1 MRNHFRLPLFSTM
14 AWSSTLLR
22 AASVCGLLGLTVG
35 QSGCQK
41 TQEQTPD
48 AIADM
53 SPPAPDLAGEAAHCA
68 YEPAPVRAASG
79 GPIVAGTVLA
89 GVGEAPLD
97 LPVGTPLGGYT
108 ARTQLLGSYNAP
120 DNRRSPHAKAF
131 VPSAGVQT
139 RPLVRAL
146 YLKAGTEPVVI
157 VKAELCVAYDRL
169 VFDLERELTKAGLM
183 SARGRVIVAASHTH
197 AGYGTYQGVFHLAL
211 GFDRFQEEQYQR
223 LLKSMVTAATMAVTS
238 AAPAKLGAGVWDGWD
253 DKDEIYSDRR
263 GDDNILKGKDGKP
276 VGPHKE
282 QRLLVLRVDDL
293 AGKPLALLNSFPMHG
308 TTSDAEN
315 PLASSDS
322 TGHVELALEEQFDS
336 KVLVMH
342 LQGPAGDASPRGRG
356 GLGHCDGNKDLC
368 TDFARMESL
377 GVLAAPRIVDL
388 WKSITTSATAEL
400 EVVTRSVKNGRS
412 IRVRGDMVYSPY
424 VPEAEIDGSPAAI
437 FNADGSAKSPITQFN
452 VPNSAALC
460 GDKKPVLPVEG
471 IPGAKGAPYGSCA
484 EVGAASKFIAS
495 LLKVDA
501 PEQPNCETTR
511 TTLTALRLGAVPVT
525 RRKLGMGGTPV
536 DEHGSETLLL
546 VTMPGEPVSQLAD
559 LLRDRS
565 PAGAD
570 RTFVI
575 GYSQGHV
582 GYLLGVEN
590 WLLGGYEPSI
600 NIYGPLEGEW
610 LMERALDLAKLA
622 MTPERED
629 AEATGEAAPQPG
641 ARFDRLRFV
650 PGTAASVPIN
660 RSPLLGP
667 VTEPIPASLYMR
679 LKSSLPVTA
688 QPDPMIKRVTGRA
701 TFVFYGGDPEEGT
714 PEVVLQ
720 REDPAKPGVF
730 ADVLMRSGRPVGSR
744 GRDILLTYTPSPV
757 DAEPGKAAA
766 NLWAVEWQAVGWER
780 SERQGLQAALD
791 VPIGRYRFSVKGVSR
806 GGPYSLQSSA
816 FGIDAVRALQV
827 TATLTGSQVKGQ
839 VVYPAAKGYR
849 LLQLDGPSDGEVPL
863 AGMVQLRLVSRKDMK
878 ELAVVQALGAG
889 GKFDV
894 DAAGLDVSAGLEV
907 WVTDRFLNSGLQNVM
922 K

>member
-14 AWSSTLLR
+14 TWSSTLLR
-22 AASVCGLLGLTVG
+22 AVSVCGLLGLTVG

-53 SPPAPDLAGEAAHCA
+53 SPPAPDLAGEAAHCE
-68 YEPAPVRAASG
+68 YEPAPTPTASG

-157 VKAELCVAYDRL
+157 VKADLCVAYDRL
-169 VFDLERELTKAGLM
+169 VFDLERELTRAGLM
-183 SARGRVIVAASHTH
+183 SARGRVIVSASHTH

-263 GDDNILKGKDGKP
+263 GEDNLLKGKDGKP

-315 PLASSDS
+315 PLASGDS

-356 GLGHCDGNKDLC
+356 GLGHCDGSKDLC
-368 TDFARMESL
+368 TDFARMEAL
-377 GVLAAPRIVDL
+377 GVLAAPRIMDL

-412 IRVRGDMVYSPY
+412 IRVRGDMVYSPF

-525 RRKLGMGGTPV
+525 RRKLDMGGTPV

-629 AEATGEAAPQPG
+629 AEASGEAAPQPG

-667 VTEPIPASLYMR
+667 VTEALPKSLYMR
-679 LKSSLPVTA
+679 LKSSLPVAA
-688 QPDPMIKRVTGRA
+688 QPDPLVKRVTGRA

-720 REDPAKPGVF
+720 REDYGKPGVF
-730 ADVLMRSGRPVGSR
+730 ADVLTRSGRPVGSR

-757 DAEPGKAAA
+757 DAELGKVVA

-780 SERQGLQAALD
+780 IERQGLQAALD

-806 GGPYSLQSSA
+806 GVPYSLQSNV
-816 FGIDAVRALQV
+816 FGVDPTRALQI
-827 TATLTGSQVKGQ
+827 TATLTGSQVKGR
-839 VVYPAAKGYR
+839 VAYPGAKGYR
-849 LLQLDGPSDGEVPL
+849 LLWLDGPSDGDVPVT
-863 AGMVQLRLVSRKDMK
+863 GTVQLRLVSRKDMK
-878 ELAVVQALGAG
+878 TYGAAVVLGAG
-889 GKFDV
+889 GTFDL
-894 DAAGLDVSAGLEV
+894 DAVGLDVTEGLEV
-907 WVTDRFLNSGLQNVM
+907 GVTDRFANYGVQVLM